1 MPESLPSSPSV
12 VVALCITS
20 THTPSPPTKKSAQSS
35 VTPVKSIY
43 PLHTKYKHSHF
54 LWPKKKK
61 STQFSQHSTSEYA
74 VLITVTPKTIMMIT
88 RKKRRY
94 FFKSA
99 STRKAEYVFHRE
111 MKTEQ
116 PEQSQQNAFSGVF
129 LSTQLS
135 IMPNNLVPK
144 GDSWAL
150 REVAP
155 FVLPHTHSGGA
166 EGTPPKPTLPFSSAP
181 SSPSFLVSPSLL
193 HVLWVRQR
201 TSNRE
206 QIN

>member
-1 MPESLPSSPSV
+1 
-12 VVALCITS
+12 
-20 THTPSPPTKKSAQSS
+20 
-35 VTPVKSIY
+35 
-43 PLHTKYKHSHF
+43 
-54 LWPKKKK
+54 
-61 STQFSQHSTSEYA
+61 
-74 VLITVTPKTIMMIT
+74 MMIT

-99 STRKAEYVFHRE
+99 STRKAEYVFHME

-116 PEQSQQNAFSGVF
+116 PEQSRQNAFSGVF

-155 FVLPHTHSGGA
+155 FVLPDTHCGAA

-206 QIN
+206 QINQASCTYHQRHTQRSPRKYFKRFQATQIQNSCQIH

>member
-1 MPESLPSSPSV
+1 
-12 VVALCITS
+12 
-20 THTPSPPTKKSAQSS
+20 
-35 VTPVKSIY
+35 
-43 PLHTKYKHSHF
+43 
-54 LWPKKKK
+54 
-61 STQFSQHSTSEYA
+61 
-74 VLITVTPKTIMMIT
+74 MIT

-94 FFKSA
+94 SFKSA
-99 STRKAEYVFHRE
+99 STRKAEYVFHME

-116 PEQSQQNAFSGVF
+116 PEQSRQNAFSGVF

-155 FVLPHTHSGGA
+155 FVLPDTHSGAA

-181 SSPSFLVSPSLL
+181 SSRFAIPTAIPTACPLGDTKNIKQVANQLGLL
-193 HVLWVRQR
+193 HISSEAHTKKPIKILLKRFQA
-201 TSNRE
+201 T
-206 QIN
+206 